1 MKRYSVLTFATCVA
15 LVVTCFGENSLA
27 ADALNYT
34 GKYSLLNRKSASGGT
49 DQTLEV
55 VQNENA
61 IEVTMVAQ
69 GRRTTNRYPLNGSE
83 GDYASPSGVPG
94 KCKAQLKG
102 KQLLLESTVVAHPQ
116 PTASPVRM
124 HTRERW
130 QLSADSKTLTIQ
142 TDVDF
147 PDFPADIS
155 TAVSGNTS
163 GKEKYARV
171 E

>member
-1 MKRYSVLTFATCVA
+1 MKRYSVLTFAACVA
-15 LVVTCFGENSLA
+15 LVMTWFGEYALT
-27 ADALNYT
+27 ADALNYAD
-34 GKYSLLNRKSASGGT
+34 KYSLQNRKPASGST
-49 DQTLEV
+49 DQILEV

-61 IEVTMVAQ
+61 IEVTTVAQ

-83 GDYASPSGVPG
+83 GDSASPSGVPG
-94 KCKAQLKG
+94 KYEAQLKG
-102 KQLLLESTVVAHPQ
+102 KQLVLESTVITHAQ
-116 PTASPVRM
+116 PAASPVRM

-155 TAVSGNTS
+155 AAVSGSTS
-163 GKEKYARV
+163 GKEKYERV